1 MPTAPPIYGL
11 LLAAASLSVAAAE
24 PPLLYQRIAAKHG
37 IHAAALY
44 AAALRFSG
52 RPTPFGTTPQPWPW
66 TVRACAGGRCET
78 VFLPDRAA
86 MGVLLAQGRA
96 AGWTLAVGP
105 LGWPWAADSPL
116 PLRAVTSPRVTLN
129 AAAQQW
135 MADAASRPSAMPHP
149 AASAAPVAPFFT
161 TVAARRWT
169 PLINRMAQREGL
181 DPALAHAVIAA
192 ESAYR
197 PTARSPKGAVG
208 LMQLMPAT
216 AERFGVPR
224 AQRHDPEANLR
235 AGLRYLKW
243 LIARFDG
250 DLRLALAGYHA
261 GEGAVQKYGNQIPPY
276 RETQTYVQRVT
287 NFLTQQQTA
296 GGSS

>member
-1 MPTAPPIYGL
+1 MQRSWLFGFGL
-11 LLAAASLSVAAAE
+11 AVACLPVAAAE

-37 IHAAALY
+37 LAAHALY
-44 AAALRFSG
+44 DAALRFSG
-52 RPTPFGTTPQPWPW
+52 RPASFGTALQPWPW
-66 TVRACAGGRCET
+66 TVRACAGARCET
-78 VFLPDRAA
+78 VFLPDRATMA
-86 MGVLLAQGRA
+86 AFLTTGRG
-96 AGWTLAVGP
+96 AGWRLAVGP
-105 LGWPWAADSPL
+105 LGLPWGPESSV

-129 AAAQQW
+129 AAAQRW
-135 MADAASRPSAMPHP
+135 AADAASRPSAMPHP

-243 LIARFDG
+243 LIAHFDG

-276 RETQTYVQRVT
+276 PETQAYVRTVQDYLAQRRP
-287 NFLTQQQTA
+287 
-296 GGSS
+296 GGAS

>member
-1 MPTAPPIYGL
+1 MPTAHPVYGL
-11 LLAAASLSVAAAE
+11 LLAAASLPVMAAE
-24 PPLLYQRIAAKHG
+24 PPLLYQRIATKHG
-37 IHAAALY
+37 LAASALY

-52 RPTPFGTTPQPWPW
+52 RPAPFGTAPQPWPW

-86 MGVLLAQGRA
+86 MRVLLAQGRA
-96 AGWTLAVGP
+96 AGCTLAVGP
-105 LGWPWAADSPL
+105 LGWPWPADSPL

-129 AAAQQW
+129 AAAQHW
-135 MADAASRPSAMPHP
+135 ASASRPATPSSPTRAG
-149 AASAAPVAPFFT
+149 ASVAPLFAT
-161 TVAARRWT
+161 AAARRWT

-181 DPALAHAVIAA
+181 DPALAHAVIAT
-192 ESAYR
+192 ESEYR

-224 AQRHDPEANLR
+224 AQRHVPEANLR

-243 LIARFDG
+243 LIAHFDG
-250 DLRLALAGYHA
+250 DVRLALAGYNA
-261 GEGAVQKYGNQIPPY
+261 GEGAVQKYGNRIPPY
-276 RETQTYVQRVT
+276 PETQNYVRKVKGYLAQLRPGV
-287 NFLTQQQTA
+287 
-296 GGSS
+296 SS

>member
-1 MPTAPPIYGL
+1 MPIAHPVYGL
-11 LLAAASLSVAAAE
+11 LLAAASLPVAAAE

-37 IHAAALY
+37 IHASALY

-52 RPTPFGTTPQPWPW
+52 RPTPFGTAPQPWPW
-66 TVRACAGGRCET
+66 TVRACANGRCET

-86 MGVLLAQGRA
+86 LRAFLEKGRA

-105 LGWPWAADSPL
+105 VGWPWAADSPL

-129 AAAQQW
+129 AAAQHG
-135 MADAASRPSAMPHP
+135 AAARAASRPAVTPQP
-149 AASAAPVAPFFT
+149 AAPITPVFATAPAQ
-161 TVAARRWT
+161 RWT
-169 PLINRMAQREGL
+169 PLINQMARREGL

-197 PTARSPKGAVG
+197 PGARSPKGAVG

-224 AQRHDPEANLR
+224 GQRHDPEANLR

-243 LIARFDG
+243 LIAYFDG

-261 GEGAVQKYGNQIPPY
+261 GEGAVQKYGNRIPPY
-276 RETQTYVQRVT
+276 PETQDYVRKVTGYLAQQRPG
-287 NFLTQQQTA
+287 A
-296 GGSS
+296 SS

>member
-1 MPTAPPIYGL
+1 MADVDVVVVGAGCAG
-11 LLAAASLSVAAAE
+11 LAAAKHLRAAGLTFRVVEAMD
-24 PPLLYQRIAAKHG
+24 RIGGRAWTTTTDFGVPFDIGCAW
-37 IHAAALY
+37 IHAAD
-44 AAALRFSG
+44 RN
-52 RPTPFGTTPQPWPW
+52 PFFPE
-66 TVRACAGGRCET
+66 A
-78 VFLPDRAA
+78 
-86 MGVLLAQGRA
+86 RA

-105 LGWPWAADSPL
+105 LGWPWGADSPL
-116 PLRAVTSPRVTLN
+116 SLRTVTSPRVTLN
-129 AAAQQW
+129 AAAQRW
-135 MADAASRPSAMPHP
+135 AVAAASRPAAMPHP
-149 AASAAPVAPFFT
+149 AAPAAPAAPVAPVFLT
-161 TVAARRWT
+161 APARRWT

-243 LIARFDG
+243 LIAHFDG
-250 DLRLALAGYHA
+250 DLRLALAGYNA
-261 GEGAVQKYGNQIPPY
+261 GEGAVHKYGNRMPPY
-276 RETQTYVQRVT
+276 PETQAYVRTVQDYLAQRRP
-287 NFLTQQQTA
+287 
-296 GGSS
+296 GGAS

>member
-1 MPTAPPIYGL
+1 MPTASPVYGL
-11 LLAAASLSVAAAE
+11 LLAAVSLPVAAAE

-37 IHAAALY
+37 LAAHALY
-44 AAALRFSG
+44 DAALRFSG
-52 RPTPFGTTPQPWPW
+52 RPASFGTTPQPWPW

-105 LGWPWAADSPL
+105 LGWPWPADSPL

-135 MADAASRPSAMPHP
+135 TADAASRPSAMPHP

-197 PTARSPKGAVG
+197 PGARSPKGAVG

-224 AQRHDPEANLR
+224 TQRHDPEANLR

-243 LIARFDG
+243 LIAHFDG
-250 DLRLALAGYHA
+250 DLHLALAGYNA
-261 GEGAVQKYGNQIPPY
+261 GEGAVQKYGNRMPPY
-276 RETQTYVQRVT
+276 PETQNYVRTVQGYLAQRRP
-287 NFLTQQQTA
+287 
-296 GGSS
+296 GGAS

>member
-1 MPTAPPIYGL
+1 MQRSWLFGFGL
-11 LLAAASLSVAAAE
+11 AVACLPVAAAE

-37 IHAAALY
+37 LAAHALY
-44 AAALRFSG
+44 DAALRFSG
-52 RPTPFGTTPQPWPW
+52 RPASFGTALQPWPW
-66 TVRACAGGRCET
+66 TVRACAGARCET
-78 VFLPDRAA
+78 VFLPDRATMA
-86 MGVLLAQGRA
+86 AFLTTGRG
-96 AGWTLAVGP
+96 AGWRLAVGP
-105 LGWPWAADSPL
+105 LGLPWGPESSV

-129 AAAQQW
+129 AAAQRW
-135 MADAASRPSAMPHP
+135 AADAASRPSAMPHP

-261 GEGAVQKYGNQIPPY
+261 GEGAVQQYGNRMPPY
-276 RETQTYVQRVT
+276 PETQNYVRKVKGYLAQHRPG
-287 NFLTQQQTA
+287 A
-296 GGSS
+296 SS

>member
-1 MPTAPPIYGL
+1 MQRSWLFGFGL
-11 LLAAASLSVAAAE
+11 AVACLPVAAAE

-37 IHAAALY
+37 LAAHALY
-44 AAALRFSG
+44 DAALRFSG
-52 RPTPFGTTPQPWPW
+52 RPASFGTALQPWPW
-66 TVRACAGGRCET
+66 TVRACAGARCET
-78 VFLPDRAA
+78 VFLPDRATMA
-86 MGVLLAQGRA
+86 AFLTTGRG
-96 AGWTLAVGP
+96 AGWRLAVGP
-105 LGWPWAADSPL
+105 LGLPWGPESSV

-129 AAAQQW
+129 AAAQRW
-135 MADAASRPSAMPHP
+135 AADAASRPSAMPHP

-243 LIARFDG
+243 LIATFDG

-276 RETQTYVQRVT
+276 PETQAYVRTVQDYLAQRRP
-287 NFLTQQQTA
+287 
-296 GGSS
+296 GGAS

>member
-1 MPTAPPIYGL
+1 MQYAHPVYGL
-11 LLAAASLSVAAAE
+11 LLAAASLPVAAAE
-24 PPLLYQRIAAKHG
+24 PPALYQRIAAKHG
-37 IHAAALY
+37 LAAHALY
-44 AAALRFSG
+44 DAALRFSG
-52 RPTPFGTTPQPWPW
+52 RPASFGTAPQPWPW
-66 TVRACAGGRCET
+66 TLRACAHGRCAT

-86 MGVLLAQGRA
+86 LRALLETGWA
-96 AGWTLAVGP
+96 AGWTLWVGP
-105 LGWPWAADSPL
+105 VGMPWTPDTSLPL
-116 PLRAVTSPRVTLN
+116 PAVTSPRVTLN
-129 AAAQQW
+129 EAARQW
-135 MADAASRPSAMPHP
+135 AATRAPRRPSPV
-149 AASAAPVAPFFT
+149 SRTAAPVAPVFPT
-161 TVAARRWT
+161 TQARRWT
-169 PLINRMAQREGL
+169 PLINQMAQREGL

-243 LIARFDG
+243 LIATFDG

-261 GEGAVQKYGNQIPPY
+261 GEGAVQKYGNRIPPY
-276 RETQTYVQRVT
+276 RETQDYVRRVT
-287 NFLTQQQTA
+287 GFLVQLQEGTA
-296 GGSS
+296 S